1 MSFFE
6 ISSFLCCQSYYSH
19 RCKAENASHLH
30 CIFMLLQLTV
40 TLTDINDNAPRFDI
54 SEYVGGRAFR
64 EDATPGTLIATGM
77 VLSHTCM

>member
-1 MSFFE
+1 MVACFDLYF
-6 ISSFLCCQSYYSH
+6 IVIIRLFL
-19 RCKAENASHLH
+19 
-30 CIFMLLQLTV
+30 LLQLTV

-77 VLSHTCM
+77 ILLQI

>member
-1 MSFFE
+1 MVACFDLYF
-6 ISSFLCCQSYYSH
+6 IVIFIRIFL
-19 RCKAENASHLH
+19 
-30 CIFMLLQLTV
+30 LLQLTV

-77 VLSHTCM
+77 ILLQI